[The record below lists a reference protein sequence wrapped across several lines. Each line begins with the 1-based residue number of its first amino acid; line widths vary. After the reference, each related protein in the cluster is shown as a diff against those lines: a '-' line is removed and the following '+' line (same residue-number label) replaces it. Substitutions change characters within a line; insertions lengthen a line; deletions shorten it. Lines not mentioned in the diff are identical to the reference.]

1 MHIEINACI
10 EGTGIPLTSPS
21 PAWLHLQTF
30 IDFYPKIIYAD
41 FRTYEAQALTFRSTF
56 RLTTVTIT
64 VTITITVIV
73 LSFFSSL
80 LCPPPHFA
88 TISRCSPIL
97 TDEAAIR

>member
-1 MHIEINACI
+1 MHIEINACT

-56 RLTTVTIT
+56 RLTTVT

-80 LCPPPHFA
+80 LCPLSLCHNFPLFA
-88 TISRCSPIL
+88 HSYG
-97 TDEAAIR
+97 